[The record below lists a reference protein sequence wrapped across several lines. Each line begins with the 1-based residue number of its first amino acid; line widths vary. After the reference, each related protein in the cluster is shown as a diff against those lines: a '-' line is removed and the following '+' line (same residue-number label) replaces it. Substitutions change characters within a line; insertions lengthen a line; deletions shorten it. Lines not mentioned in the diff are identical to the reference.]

1 MTTIIDLNTKQSTIT
16 EDNDGFRVERYAIVY
31 GVTGDADQKLK
42 NAIADAGLPSI
53 GDAHPEISGI
63 TLQSKRG
70 TVIDTSTVQVQLSY
84 FFKQGQ
90 ETGSSNATSSANATT
105 TFEETKFDKDGNQL
119 VTQYVASGL
128 QVDRDSFTAE
138 VERPRITFEFEYR
151 SATFPKT
158 DINTYLGKINSAT
171 WNGYAVETILCTAVN
186 VDENESDYTVRFSFA
201 YNPDTWVFNARTT
214 YQPTGDHPTDV
225 DSSLDKTNGT
235 RPFDVYDTVS
245 FAALGFTL

>member
-1 MTTIIDLNTKQSTIT
+1 MSTIIDLNTKQSTIT
-16 EDNDGFRVERYAIVY
+16 EDADGFRVERYAIVS

-42 NAIADAGLPSI
+42 NALADAGLPDI
-53 GDAHPEISGI
+53 GDAHPEISAI

-70 TVIDTSTVQVQLSY
+70 TVIDASTVQVQLSY
-84 FFKQGQ
+84 FFKEGT

-105 TFEETKFDKDGNQL
+105 AIEATKFDKDGNQL
-119 VTQYVASGL
+119 VTQYIASG
-128 QVDRDSFTAE
+128 VTVSRDSFTAE

-158 DINTYLGKINSAT
+158 DINSYLGKINSAI

-186 VDENESDYTVRFSFA
+186 VQQNESDYTVRFSFA
-201 YNPDTWVFNARTT
+201 YNVDTWVFNARTT
-214 YQPTGDHPTDV
+214 YQPTADHGTNP
-225 DSSLDKTNGT
+225 DSELDKTNGT